1 MEKDFKVYGY
11 RWVVLLLFIIINI
24 LMQIQWIIFAPIASE
39 SATFYQAHAL
49 QIDLLS
55 LIFMII
61 ALTVLCIILDL
72 KFKASK
78 LIKTDEI

>member
-1 MEKDFKVYGY
+1 MMV
-11 RWVVLLLFIIINI
+11 
-24 LMQIQWIIFAPIASE
+24 QWMMFAPIASE
-39 SATFYQAHAL
+39 SATFYRAPAL

-72 KFKASK
+72 KLKESK
-78 LIKTDEI
+78 LIKMDKI

>member
-1 MEKDFKVYGY
+1 MAIDGLCFLYT
-11 RWVVLLLFIIINI
+11 FIINA
-24 LMQIQWIIFAPIASE
+24 LMMVQWIMFAPIASE
-39 SATFYQAHAL
+39 SATFYQAPAL

-55 LIFMII
+55 LISMII

-72 KFKASK
+72 KLKESK